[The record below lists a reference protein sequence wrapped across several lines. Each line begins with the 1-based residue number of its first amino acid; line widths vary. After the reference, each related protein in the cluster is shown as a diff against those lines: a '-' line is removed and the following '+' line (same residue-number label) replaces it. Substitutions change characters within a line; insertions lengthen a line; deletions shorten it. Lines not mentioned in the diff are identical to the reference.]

1 MIKSNQIAIIGAGI
15 AGLTTALCLAKHGF
29 SVTIFEKASELQE
42 VGAGLQLSPNATF
55 ILKKLNL
62 LDQCLAKAEQPQY
75 INLIDGYNL
84 KYLSKL
90 PIKKYTETHKL
101 TPYLTIHRADLQN
114 ILLDA
119 VKQFTSITLKLGQP
133 ILPAASDH
141 IFIAADGIWSSS
153 RHDKAVFSGYA
164 AWRITIDKNDFKLA
178 QQNDVYAYLGAK
190 NHIIAYPI
198 CSGKKYNIVVIT
210 PHKIL
215 DKSWNISGIK
225 SNLIPLFKNWN
236 KDITNLLSN
245 IENYTL
251 WPLYTM
257 PSIKFIEKNRILIG
271 DASHGFLPFT
281 AQGAGMAIEDAAEL
295 SFALFTYKND
305 IDYAINIYKDK
316 RKNRLAKVKK
326 RGDIN
331 SMIYHS
337 SGITRIARNMI
348 LKHSNAMNLLNNLH
362 WLYGYKI

>member
-119 VKQFTSITLKLGQP
+119 VKPVSYTHPSPRDQ
-133 ILPAASDH
+133 
-141 IFIAADGIWSSS
+141 
-153 RHDKAVFSGYA
+153 RGY
-164 AWRITIDKNDFKLA
+164 R
-178 QQNDVYAYLGAK
+178 
-190 NHIIAYPI
+190 
-198 CSGKKYNIVVIT
+198 
-210 PHKIL
+210 
-215 DKSWNISGIK
+215 
-225 SNLIPLFKNWN
+225 
-236 KDITNLLSN
+236 
-245 IENYTL
+245 
-251 WPLYTM
+251 M
-257 PSIKFIEKNRILIG
+257 PSS
-271 DASHGFLPFT
+271 A
-281 AQGAGMAIEDAAEL
+281 
-295 SFALFTYKND
+295 
-305 IDYAINIYKDK
+305 
-316 RKNRLAKVKK
+316 
-326 RGDIN
+326 
-331 SMIYHS
+331 
-337 SGITRIARNMI
+337 
-348 LKHSNAMNLLNNLH
+348 
-362 WLYGYKI
+362 